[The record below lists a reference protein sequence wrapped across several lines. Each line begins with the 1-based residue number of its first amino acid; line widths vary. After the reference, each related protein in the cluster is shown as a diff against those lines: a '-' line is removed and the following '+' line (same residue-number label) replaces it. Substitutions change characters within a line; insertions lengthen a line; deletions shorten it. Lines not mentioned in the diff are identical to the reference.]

1 MDTKNY
7 SLKQLEA
14 VRSYA
19 KQQLRV
25 LGFLLAFDESADWAP
40 LSSFL
45 GWSKLTT
52 IFKKVGLLSTTG
64 VRKESIG
71 NNFNRKSISRKTT
84 HPKSWNEQ

>member
-25 LGFLLAFDESADWAP
+25 LGFLVAFDESADWAP

-45 GWSKLTT
+45 G
-52 IFKKVGLLSTTG
+52 
-64 VRKESIG
+64 
-71 NNFNRKSISRKTT
+71 
-84 HPKSWNEQ
+84 